1 MHYVAKMA
9 KTSEDHQSNSRLG
22 ALGESLVQTFLLEYA
37 DFVYPT
43 QDKHPADILLETN
56 GRKYTVQVKTRR
68 ESKQGK
74 YTFASETSRQ
84 MSEVYKN
91 YHCDI
96 LAFVFY
102 SQEHKRIIFKP
113 NTTSQT
119 YFTFDKKIIT
129 PTLEIDSLQE
139 TLDALSQ
146 VPVLNPLK

>member
-1 MHYVAKMA
+1 MA
-9 KTSEDHQSNSRLG
+9 KKSSEDHQSNSRLG

-43 QDKHPADILLETN
+43 QDKHPADILCEIN
-56 GRKYTVQVKTRR
+56 NAKYTIQVKTRR

-74 YTFASETSRQ
+74 YTFASETSRA
-84 MSEVYKN
+84 MSEIYKN

-96 LAFVFY
+96 LAFVFF
-102 SQEHKRIIFKP
+102 SQEHKRILFKP

-139 TLDALSQ
+139 TLDTLSQ

>member
-1 MHYVAKMA
+1 MAK

-43 QDKHPADILLETN
+43 QEKHPADLMVEFAN
-56 GRKYTVQVKTRR
+56 AKYTVQVKSRR
-68 ESKQGK
+68 ESKEGK
-74 YTFASETSRQ
+74 YTFASETSRS
-84 MSEVYKN
+84 MSETYKN

-96 LAFVFY
+96 LAFVFF
-102 SQEHKRIIFKP
+102 SQEHKRILFKP

-129 PTLEIDSLQE
+129 PDLEIDSLQE
-139 TLDALSQ
+139 TLDTLSQ

>member
-1 MHYVAKMA
+1 VAKMA

-43 QDKHPADILLETN
+43 QDKHPADLLFETN
-56 GRKYTVQVKTRR
+56 NAKYTVQVKTRR
-68 ESKQGK
+68 KSKEGK
-74 YTFASETSRQ
+74 FTFAVEKQRN
-84 MSEVYKN
+84 MSEIYKN

-96 LAFVFY
+96 LAFVFF
-102 SQEHKRIIFKP
+102 SQEYKRIIFKP
-113 NTTSQT
+113 NTTPQN
-119 YFTFDKKIIT
+119 YFTFNEKVIT

-139 TLDALSQ
+139 TLDTLSQ